1 MSKTT
6 LKLVLAAFVI
16 VALGVTITGLALTKS
31 EEAQEAAATTPP
43 AIPTAPPAT
52 IANSS
57 LATSQQLGTRLPVA
71 NPGPEGQDR
80 EPWEYDAATNRHWDP
95 NHRHW
100 HQGPPPARSAEGAPE
115 PWQYNPETNQHWD
128 PRHGHWH
135 SGPPPENPP
144 STPPQPQ

>member
-1 MSKTT
+1 M
-6 LKLVLAAFVI
+6 
-16 VALGVTITGLALTKS
+16 KS
-31 EEAQEAAATTPP
+31 EEAKEAAATTPP
-43 AIPTAPPAT
+43 AIPTAPVAT
-52 IANSS
+52 GP
-57 LATSQQLGTRLPVA
+57 LATTQQLGTRLPVV

-80 EPWEYDAATNRHWDP
+80 EPWEYDAANDRHWDP

-100 HQGPPPARSAEGAPE
+100 HNGPPPARTVEGTPT

-144 STPPQPQ
+144 ETPQQPQ